1 MGFGTTPRDQKQRN
15 DDPAAMVLTS
25 LAAATGP
32 IPDCDFEQGLKNIS
46 ALSDQLYGS
55 LNTDRQRFHRE
66 FFSVEPPSISGNYYP
81 RYQVTGT
88 SETGTS
94 HVSYLGRP
102 YFSYKVPSCYGF
114 SKYALLNQGIWIS
127 GSSQCEN
134 FEGEINNQQRM
145 RRSQVPEGCYVK
157 PL

>member
-1 MGFGTTPRDQKQRN
+1 MGIRHNASRSETEKRRPRCDG
-15 DDPAAMVLTS
+15 LTS

-114 SKYALLNQGIWIS
+114 SKFITVRKL
-127 GSSQCEN
+127 
-134 FEGEINNQQRM
+134 
-145 RRSQVPEGCYVK
+145 
-157 PL
+157 